1 MKVLTM
7 ETKKETTIFIL
18 ENLPVVRYGLKS
30 YLDNQIGI
38 KVLGDYD
45 SLVQLLSNMQ
55 NQNPDV
61 ILVGNCFSPVSET
74 ETVSL
79 LLRSIGTKIVV
90 MNDFKNWG
98 QAQSF
103 INAGVL
109 GILSVHSSMSE
120 INEAINA
127 AKDDKVWVSPCL
139 RDSIPMAGKKG
150 GDAAQDL
157 SPRELQVASLV
168 SQGLTSKQISQ
179 QLCLSEKTVETHRY
193 RIFRK
198 LRIHHCV
205 ELTKYMMT
213 NNLL

>member
-1 MKVLTM
+1 M
-7 ETKKETTIFIL
+7 ETTILIL

-30 YLDNQIGI
+30 YLDNQEGI

-45 SLVQLLSNMQ
+45 SLVQLLSNIQ

-90 MNDFKNWG
+90 INDFKNWG
-98 QAQSF
+98 QVQPF
-103 INAGVL
+103 LNAGVL
-109 GILSVHSSMSE
+109 GVLSVHSSMSE

-127 AKDDKVWVSPCL
+127 AKDAKVWVSPCL

-168 SQGLTSKQISQ
+168 SEGLTSKQISQ